1 MEIYNT
7 VAILLS
13 TAALLS
19 YLNRC
24 CLKLPTTIGI
34 MTITFS
40 LSLGL
45 IVLQF
50 MGLNLEEQLI
60 YILRHVD
67 FSKALLNGMLSFLLF
82 AGALHVNLE
91 DLVREK
97 WIVGTLSTISVL
109 ISAGVI
115 GVLLYFILP
124 LLGFPLPFVYC
135 LLFGALISPTD
146 PIAVLSMLKQT
157 PTPKSLRLTIAG
169 ESLFN
174 DGIGVVLFLVV
185 LDIAMRAQGI
195 NIARIGFLFLT
206 EAVGGLLFGFLL
218 GLIAYVLLKQVDDY
232 QVEVLL
238 TLALVAGGYALAS
251 AIHISGPLAMVIAG
265 LFIGNHGKA
274 FAMSARTRERLD
286 AFWELI
292 DEILNAILFMLIGLE
307 VLLLARQSWLVVA
320 GLSAI
325 PTALVARFISVWVPV
340 ELFSIRRQFLPHAV
354 AIFTWSGLRGGIS
367 LALALTIQG
376 SARELILA
384 MTYSVVAFSIIVQGI
399 SMKKLLKACL
409 QENS

>member
-1 MEIYNT
+1 
-7 VAILLS
+7 
-13 TAALLS
+13 
-19 YLNRC
+19 
-24 CLKLPTTIGI
+24 

-325 PTALVARFISVWVPV
+325 PIALVARFISVWVPV

>member
-1 MEIYNT
+1 
-7 VAILLS
+7 
-13 TAALLS
+13 
-19 YLNRC
+19 
-24 CLKLPTTIGI
+24 
-34 MTITFS
+34 
-40 LSLGL
+40 
-45 IVLQF
+45 
-50 MGLNLEEQLI
+50 
-60 YILRHVD
+60 
-67 FSKALLNGMLSFLLF
+67 
-82 AGALHVNLE
+82 
-91 DLVREK
+91 
-97 WIVGTLSTISVL
+97 
-109 ISAGVI
+109 
-115 GVLLYFILP
+115 
-124 LLGFPLPFVYC
+124 
-135 LLFGALISPTD
+135 
-146 PIAVLSMLKQT
+146 MLKQT

-325 PTALVARFISVWVPV
+325 PFAGSFYPMRLPYLLGADFV
-340 ELFSIRRQFLPHAV
+340 E
-354 AIFTWSGLRGGIS
+354 
-367 LALALTIQG
+367 
-376 SARELILA
+376 
-384 MTYSVVAFSIIVQGI
+384 AFRWH
-399 SMKKLLKACL
+399 LL
-409 QENS
+409 